1 MAARLG
7 DEGLAGFNSR
17 QMGGWIDRQMDGQP
31 DIASAFEP
39 GPRVAGPF
47 WTSSGLCSRPC
58 GRVGCPGAVPAI
70 VPSLLP
76 APAARWLPAT
86 PNNCVLIGKGKKKR
100 TELYSSFLG
109 RHSWRKAMPNQLGRG
124 AKGWHR
130 PGTACQP
137 VTGSSVWSW
146 SCSGMGLKPPGK
158 ALAAARGAGA
168 SIPISRR
175 ASPLPGAACES
186 RPPLLAPQPGRERAV
201 SDVHEEKN

>member
-1 MAARLG
+1 MLLSLDHA
-7 DEGLAGFNSR
+7 
-17 QMGGWIDRQMDGQP
+17 W
-31 DIASAFEP
+31 P
-39 GPRVAGPF
+39 GPSGPPRGF
-47 WTSSGLCSRPC
+47 A
-58 GRVGCPGAVPAI
+58 AVPAAELG
-70 VPSLLP
+70 VPEQSLPSSPRSYRPRLLS
-76 APAARWLPAT
+76 AASNPQQLRF
-86 PNNCVLIGKGKKKR
+86 NRERKKKR

-124 AKGWHR
+124 AEGWHL

-137 VTGSSVWSW
+137 VTGSSVYSW
-146 SCSGMGLKPPGK
+146 SCSGMGLEPPGK